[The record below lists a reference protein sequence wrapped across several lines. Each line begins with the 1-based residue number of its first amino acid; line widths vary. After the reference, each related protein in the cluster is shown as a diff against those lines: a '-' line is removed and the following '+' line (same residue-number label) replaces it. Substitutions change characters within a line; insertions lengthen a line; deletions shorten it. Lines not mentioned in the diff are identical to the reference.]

1 VGFKIAVCKTCLQDT
16 IVSPQVAQDI
26 LSAFFFL
33 GDLMGEAADALVAD
47 CYHCGLPIPDAVD
60 FSVVIAGKAQA
71 MCCVG
76 CQAVAEAIVA
86 NGLADYY
93 TSRDAMPESPREA
106 IPTALADLALFDH
119 ADFQKSFVQ
128 TAGEHENEASLMLE
142 GITCAACVWLN
153 ERHIGQL
160 SGVTAVSVNYAT
172 RRARVRW
179 DTRRIKLSD
188 ILAAI
193 AAIGYRAHPYDASRY
208 EELAG
213 KERREALWRVW
224 VAGFGMMQVMMY
236 AVPVYLAGEG
246 EMPQGIETLIR
257 WASLVLTLPVVLYS
271 AAPFFR
277 NAWRD
282 IKFKRIGMDVPIALG
297 VGVAFAASV
306 WATVTESG
314 EVYFD
319 SVAMFVFFL
328 LGGRYLEMI
337 ARQKAVSVT
346 EALAKLLP
354 AFCQKLPGFPVSRE
368 MAQTVVGDLRVGDKV
383 LVRPGEIIP
392 CDGMVLEGRSSANE
406 ALLTGESR
414 PVLKKTGDPVTGG
427 ALNVDNPLVVEVGA
441 VGEQTRLSAIIHL
454 MERAAAEKPR
464 IVVLADQVA
473 QWFVAALLLVALGTA
488 AIWYAIDPGR
498 ALWITVSVLVV
509 TCPCALALA
518 TPIALTVASG
528 ASAKD
533 GFLVTRGY
541 ALETL
546 ARATHFVFDKTG
558 TLTAGQMRLLETVP
572 TRAGWDAQKAIQ
584 LAVALEHASSHP
596 LAEAFRRAAGDDVD
610 ESLAGETR
618 VLPGGLE
625 GEIEGRTYRIGR
637 ADCALGLSSGQPEK
651 NCRLQDWESGDT
663 VLVLADAEGAIAYF
677 RIGDELRPGA
687 RELMDAL
694 KAAGCRT
701 LLMSGDAESVVRRVA
716 DELGLDSATGCMTP
730 EDKQKAV
737 HRLQNEG
744 GVVAMIGDGVNDAP
758 VLAQAQV
765 SIAMGSGAE
774 LARTQADLI
783 LLSENLVH
791 LARGVHRSRFTRS
804 VIRQNFMWALA
815 YNLCALPLAVA
826 GLVTPWAAGIGM
838 SVSSLLVVLN
848 ALRIQKTGTM
858 DAGSPAF

>member
-1 VGFKIAVCKTCLQDT
+1 
-16 IVSPQVAQDI
+16 
-26 LSAFFFL
+26 
-33 GDLMGEAADALVAD
+33 MGEMVDARVSD
-47 CYHCGLPIPDAVD
+47 CYHCGLPIPDATD
-60 FSVVIAGKAQA
+60 FPVVIAGKTQA

-76 CQAVAEAIVA
+76 CQAVAQAIVD
-86 NGLADYY
+86 NGLEVYY

-142 GITCAACVWLN
+142 GITCAACIWLN

-179 DTRRIKLSD
+179 DTRKIKLSD

-193 AAIGYRAHPYDASRY
+193 ATIGYRAHPYDASRY

-246 EMPQGIETLIR
+246 EMPQGFETLIR

-282 IKFKRIGMDVPIALG
+282 IKFRRIGMDVPVALG
-297 VGVAFAASV
+297 IGVAFAASV
-306 WATVTESG
+306 WATLTESG

-319 SVAMFVFFL
+319 SVTMFVFFL
-328 LGGRYLEMI
+328 LGGRYLEMV

-354 AFCQKLPGFPVSRE
+354 AFCQKLPGFPASRE
-368 MAQTVVGDLRVGDKV
+368 MAQTVVGDLRVGDAV
-383 LVRPGEIIP
+383 LVRPGEVIP
-392 CDGMVLEGRSSANE
+392 CDGAVLEGMSSANE
-406 ALLTGESR
+406 SLLTGESR
-414 PVLKKTGDPVTGG
+414 PVAKKPGDPVTGG

-441 VGEQTRLSAIIHL
+441 IGEQTRLSAIIHL

-464 IVVLADQVA
+464 IVILADQVA
-473 QWFVAALLLVALGTA
+473 QWFVAALLLVAVGVA
-488 AIWYAIDPGR
+488 AFWYVMDPAR
-498 ALWITVSVLVV
+498 ALWVTVSVLVV

-528 ASAKD
+528 ASARD

-558 TLTAGQMRLLETVP
+558 TLTAGQMRLLEAAPV
-572 TRAGWDAQKAIQ
+572 RESWDEQKAIQ
-584 LAVALEHASSHP
+584 LATALEHASSHP
-596 LAEAFRRAAGDDVD
+596 LAEAFRLAAGENAR
-610 ESLAGETR
+610 ESLADKTR

-625 GEIEGRTYRIGR
+625 GEIEGKTYRIGR
-637 ADCALGLSSGQPEK
+637 ADCALALSGKESALPKGWQ
-651 NCRLQDWESGDT
+651 ESGDT
-663 VLVLADAEGAIAYF
+663 VLTLADAAGAIAFF
-677 RIGDELRPGA
+677 RIGDALRPGA
-687 RELMDAL
+687 RELIKAL

-716 DELGLDSATGCMTP
+716 DELGLDAAEGGMTP
-730 EDKQKAV
+730 EEKQKAV

-783 LLSENLVH
+783 LLSENLANF
-791 LARGVHRSRFTRS
+791 ARGVRRSRFTRS

-815 YNLCALPLAVA
+815 YNLCALPLAIA
-826 GLVTPWAAGIGM
+826 GWVTPWAAGIGM
-838 SVSSLLVVLN
+838 SASSLLVVLN
-848 ALRIQKTGTM
+848 ALRIQKIQKTGTM
-858 DAGSPAF
+858 ESGLPAS